1 MLLLIMNINIHF
13 PYYIFQIQ
21 FLRIYF
27 FFNLFI
33 FLLNKN
39 YKRKIFNYSINYLFE
54 KILIL
59 SLNYNNHNNIRF
71 YIFCDI

>member
-1 MLLLIMNINIHF
+1 MLLLIMNININF

-59 SLNYNNHNNIRF
+59 SLNYNNYNNIRF